1 MQGENCRFAAAAPA
15 KPSTAKPIE
24 GRTRDGPSV
33 VVVEEQRPAATFG
46 FIDSNWPESRFG
58 RARVRVASP
67 VCAFLPRIFFL
78 PFSARASSHRH
89 SAKR

>member
-1 MQGENCRFAAAAPA
+1 MQGENCRFASAAASA

-24 GRTRDGPSV
+24 GRDGPSV

-67 VCAFLPRIFFL
+67 VCALSHLFPPFF
-78 PFSARASSHRH
+78 RASSHH
-89 SAKR
+89 HFAKK